1 VRWRRWGFKEAIDYP
16 WLEEVRSKVWNTKE
30 LEPELFRKVEV
41 TQAHYTE
48 LQKRLNG
55 QYSDRNLPEYDGG
68 YHNVLS
74 VKLDVLRV
82 TLPENEDTSEF
93 DVDGPG
99 PEARNEG
106 GSGINSL
113 FPFTLKFLDLTT
125 LGLKYVPPRLPSPL
139 FLRQEYDDI
148 SALIEREPKSTYG
161 SVIVTGQPGIGEVLV
176 SPSHRI

>member
-1 VRWRRWGFKEAIDYP
+1 LGFKAVIDLLDYP

-41 TQAHYTE
+41 TQAHYAE

-55 QYSDRNLPEYDGG
+55 QYSDRNLPEYEGK

-74 VKLDVLRV
+74 VKLDVLRLI
-82 TLPENEDTSEF
+82 LPENEDTSEF
-93 DVDGPG
+93 GVDGPG

-125 LGLKYVPPRLPSPL
+125 LALKNVPPRLPSPL
-139 FLRQEYDDI
+139 FLRQDYNDI
-148 SALIEREPKSTYG
+148 SVLIWDKPEDTQ
-161 SVIVTGQPGIGEVLV
+161 SVIISGQSGMGEVLV
-176 SPSHRI
+176 SLSHRI